1 MSGIGKK
8 MLQAASAGGSEPGSY
23 LAVGSISDLFLLDH
37 TVKGALTLSDSR
49 SFGSV
54 IEGIEFS
61 PDGKWLAVVTQSDP
75 RLTIIDVSSAG
86 TLGTVTT
93 KNISYGTGRSVSF
106 SSDGSYLVVSAG
118 RVVLF
123 SFNSSTGAVSTEL
136 ATYDVNGIAND
147 ADFSPNGDYIVVAKS
162 FSDTNSVILLDH
174 TTAGSLSLS
183 ATYNTGDREALG
195 IGWSPDGNYV
205 VVGSDFTGG
214 ITLLDHTTVGSL
226 SLAATFVNND
236 TRDVAYRPDGNHI
249 AFASGQSEVLF
260 LDATPA
266 GSLSFLTAFGTSSQT
281 FGLAW
286 TSDSKYVAAGVNASP
301 FLVVL
306 EESSP
311 STYTLSSS
319 FGSSVALTMAFSP
332 N

>member
-1 MSGIGKK
+1 MSGISKK

-23 LAVGSISDLFLLDH
+23 LAVGAISTLSLLDH
-37 TVKGALTLSDSR
+37 TEKGTLTLSDSL

-61 PDGKWLAVVTQSDP
+61 PDGKWLAVITQNP
-75 RLTIIDVSSAG
+75 ILTIIDVSSAG
-86 TLGTVTT
+86 TLGNVSTT
-93 KNISYGTGRSVSF
+93 NISYGTGKSVSF

-123 SFNSSTGAVSTEL
+123 SFNTSTGAVSAEL
-136 ATYDVNGIAND
+136 ATYDVNGNANK
-147 ADFSPNGDYIVVAKS
+147 AEFSPNDNYIAVAKA
-162 FSDTNSVILLDH
+162 FSDSNSVILLDH

-183 ATYNTGDREALG
+183 ATYNTGGREALG
-195 IGWSPDGNYV
+195 IGWSPDGNYI
-205 VVGSDFTGG
+205 VVGSDATGG
-214 ITLLDHTTVGSL
+214 ITLLDHTTSGSL
-226 SLAATFVNND
+226 SLAATFSNSS
-236 TRDVAYRPDGNHI
+236 TRGVAYRPDGNHI
-249 AFASGQSEVLF
+249 ACVSEQSEVLF

-266 GSLSFLTAFGTSSQT
+266 GSLSSLTVYSASSQT
-281 FGLAW
+281 YGPAW

-301 FLVVL
+301 YLVVL

-319 FGSSVALTMAFSP
+319 YGSPGTRAMAFSP